1 MKGNAKLSGTNGQVW
16 INSELLG
23 ELEKI
28 QAGVEGKFE
37 EFNQCGSPNTYQ
49 SFQGYSGDGTLTL
62 IKESSRGL
70 KMLGDAFKSGTM
82 PEIKII
88 SKLTNAST
96 GKSERTAITGVVF
109 TKFDLVNFEAKGL
122 VKEELPFKFE
132 DYEVLE
138 TI

>member
-23 ELEKI
+23 ELEKVS
-28 QAGVEGKFE
+28 ATAEGKFE
-37 EFNQCGSPNTYQ
+37 EFSQCGSPGTYQ
-49 SFQGYSGDGTLTL
+49 AYQGFSGDGSLTL
-62 IKESSRGL
+62 IKETSRGIKL
-70 KMLGDAFKSGTM
+70 LAEAFKTGIM

-109 TKFDLVNFEAKGL
+109 TKFDLINFEAKGL

-132 DYEVLE
+132 DYEPLE